1 LVEFGVPP
9 LKGALMWVA
18 LGGLIALGFLAY
30 HTQKRL
36 WQLDMKAKR
45 SS

>member
-1 LVEFGVPP
+1 VRFGPRS

-36 WQLDMKAKR
+36 WQLDMEAKR
-45 SS
+45 SSG